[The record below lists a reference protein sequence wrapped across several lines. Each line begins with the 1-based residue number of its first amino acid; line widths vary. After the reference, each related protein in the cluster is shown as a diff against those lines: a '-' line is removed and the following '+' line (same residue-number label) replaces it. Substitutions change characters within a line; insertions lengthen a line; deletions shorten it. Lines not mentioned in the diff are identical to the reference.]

1 MRKHHLLKNRYKLLI
16 NLKENAGRQTWIA
29 TDVKASSPK
38 TVMIKLLAFN
48 PQMQWDELKLFERE
62 AKIMQTINHPR
73 IPQYIDY
80 FTVDSTEGEGL
91 LWLGLVQ
98 NYIKGDSLQDFLDK
112 KRYFRRKEIYYIT
125 EEILEILI
133 YLHELS
139 PPIIHRDIKPSNLL
153 LGEDDHIYLVDFGAV
168 QDKAKAEGVTFTVV
182 GTSGYVPPE
191 QLWGKAVPAS
201 DLYALGATLIH
212 LATKIP
218 PTELPQQQM
227 QIQFRHQIQT
237 YHAKRYQTK
246 KFSAKLA
253 NSLLEDW
260 SEMANWIEK
269 LIQPA
274 PENRFKT
281 ARIALY
287 TLKHLSM
294 MNKTLSKYD
303 KLTSESD
310 QLGYVWGWLSLLL
323 FVGSGLFL
331 LLLV

>member
-212 LATKIP
+212 LVTNIP
-218 PTELPQQQM
+218 PTELPQKGM
-227 QIQFRHQIQT
+227 QIQFKHQATRI
-237 YHAKRYQTK
+237 HPS
-246 KFSAKLA
+246 F
-253 NSLLEDW
+253 
-260 SEMANWIEK
+260 ANWIEK

-274 PENRFKT
+274 AEKRFKT
-281 ARIALY
+281 TRIALY
-287 TLKHLSM
+287 ALKNLSLDT
-294 MNKTLSKYD
+294 KKFGQDIDSLE
-303 KLTSESD
+303 SELRSS
-310 QLGYVWGWLSLLL
+310 YVWGWLSLLV
-323 FVGSGLFL
+323 FIGSGLFL

>member
-1 MRKHHLLKNRYKLLI
+1 MDKQTILKGRYKLKQKIGETL
-16 NLKENAGRQTWIA
+16 GRQTWLA
-29 TDVKASSPK
+29 TDIKGSYLKPVI
-38 TVMIKLLAFN
+38 VKLLAFN
-48 PQMQWDELKLFERE
+48 PQLQWEKLKLFERE
-62 AKIMQTINHPR
+62 AQVLNSINHPR
-73 IPQYIDY
+73 IPNYIDY
-80 FTVDSTEGEGL
+80 FSVNTTEGSGL
-91 LWLGLVQ
+91 FWLGLVQ
-98 NYIKGDSLQDFLDK
+98 NYIQGYSLQQLLNENKYFSLENVLDCA
-112 KRYFRRKEIYYIT
+112 KEV
-125 EEILEILI
+125 LDILI

-139 PPIIHRDIKPSNLL
+139 PPIIHRDIKPSNLI
-153 LGEDDHIYLVDFGAV
+153 LGDDHHIYLVDFGAV